1 MAAKRKPSEQ
11 LKARLERE
19 LLSEVDSM
27 GKMARR
33 LCESSQSQQVSEEW
47 STSAGEGSTSAGGGV
62 HQCKGRSLAM
72 QGEWPTSAGGGV
84 QQCRGGIY
92 QCRGRGYLC
101 LAGLEWSQQYQ

>member
-33 LCESSQSQQVSEEW
+33 LCESSQSQQVSEEG

-62 HQCKGRSLAM
+62 HQC
-72 QGEWPTSAGGGV
+72 WGGV
-84 QQCRGGIY
+84 
-92 QCRGRGYLC
+92 
-101 LAGLEWSQQYQ
+101 